1 MRNIKLTLQYDGA
14 AFHGYQQQPN
24 GDTVEA
30 RLKDAIAQI
39 LSEQATVYG
48 CSRTDAGVH
57 ANDFCCNFKTQSD
70 RPCDK
75 IMRGLNAV
83 LPPQIAV
90 TACEDASPNF
100 HARYSC
106 LGKEY
111 VYKIWNG
118 KTRNPFLLERALFY
132 PFELDVPLLHAQ
144 AQAFVGTH
152 DFAAFCAA
160 GSEVKTTGRTVYRC
174 KVEREGD
181 LVTFTVCGN
190 GFLYNMVRIMVGT
203 LLDIQNGKIERGT
216 IDAILRSGDR
226 TRAGVT
232 APPQGL
238 YLNRVFYEEGGW
250 QDGTL

>member
-30 RLKDAIAQI
+30 RLKEAIAQI
-39 LSEQATVYG
+39 LGETPTVYG

-57 ANDFCCNFKTQSD
+57 ANEFCCNFKTESD

-75 IMRGLNAV
+75 LLRGLNAV

-90 TACEDASPNF
+90 TGCVDAPLGF
-100 HARYSC
+100 HARYDC

-111 VYKIWNG
+111 VYRIWNG
-118 KTRNPFLLERALFY
+118 PTRNPFLLDRALFY
-132 PFELDVPLLHAQ
+132 PFPLDVKALHEQ
-144 AQAFVGTH
+144 AQDFVGTH

-160 GSEVKTTGRTVYRC
+160 DSSVKTTVRTVYRC
-174 KVEREGD
+174 ALTRDGD

-203 LLDIQNGKIERGT
+203 LLDIQGGKIEPGT
-216 IDAILRSGDR
+216 IRGILADGRRES
-226 TRAGVT
+226 AGIT
-232 APPQGL
+232 APAQGL
-238 YLNRVFYEEGGW
+238 MLNRVYYEKGGW

>member
-90 TACEDASPNF
+90 TGCSQVHLMAHKTMPDPSVSNNRSIYYGGALYPPED
-100 HARYSC
+100 RYDITDADYVSAVRER
-106 LGKEY
+106 LG
-111 VYKIWNG
+111 
-118 KTRNPFLLERALFY
+118 
-132 PFELDVPLLHAQ
+132 
-144 AQAFVGTH
+144 
-152 DFAAFCAA
+152 
-160 GSEVKTTGRTVYRC
+160 
-174 KVEREGD
+174 
-181 LVTFTVCGN
+181 
-190 GFLYNMVRIMVGT
+190 
-203 LLDIQNGKIERGT
+203 
-216 IDAILRSGDR
+216 
-226 TRAGVT
+226 
-232 APPQGL
+232 
-238 YLNRVFYEEGGW
+238 
-250 QDGTL
+250 